1 MAVNENLKRTA
12 VKSFRKYTNSST
24 AHGVKYL
31 GYENFTARERLFWL
45 LMVLVHASLAT
56 VIGYGYLWL
65 AFAEAPIQT
74 VVENTQYPLGNFLFP
89 AVTLCPANKINRTI
103 GIEILDRYVEAAK
116 INPKDVDL
124 SHVLNALHVMEYP
137 TYFNMLEHLETSK
150 KSLNIFGGLNISEF
164 MLKTL
169 PQCQYLFEEC
179 YWRGELVDCCK
190 MFSLQRTEEG
200 YCYAFNSFTNRRGC
214 DWHSIDGQDS
224 NSEND
229 SCYRYN
235 VDSSGSFSG
244 LTVFLK
250 KENTS
255 PVGQDENDV
264 DIPDGVLVLIS
275 SSFQHPVASSGML
288 LKPKLGN
295 TLEIEVTPAIFGAHS
310 SLETIRLEDRNCIL
324 ASDLAQKSDFSYS
337 EQNCRLECR
346 HEFISRACKCQPVVF
361 YDPDLPY
368 PACDLSQ
375 LICIA
380 RLSNEGKIRNRG
392 TPDST
397 CKCWPSCQQIRFEIK
412 IRRNILT
419 FFDGSKRFGM
429 LDVYYSKRGAIKYQK
444 KVSFTVEQLLA
455 SIGGTGS
462 LLMGASMISGVE
474 ILYYSVRGCIQ
485 LLAALVKLYKQRNTP
500 PNVHF
505 LQ

>member
-1 MAVNENLKRTA
+1 MNFRIQNNSY
-12 VKSFRKYTNSST
+12 VKTFL
-24 AHGVKYL
+24 H
-31 GYENFTARERLFWL
+31 
-45 LMVLVHASLAT
+45 SL
-56 VIGYGYLWL
+56 
-65 AFAEAPIQT
+65 
-74 VVENTQYPLGNFLFP
+74 
-89 AVTLCPANKINRTI
+89 R
-103 GIEILDRYVEAAK
+103 
-116 INPKDVDL
+116 
-124 SHVLNALHVMEYP
+124 
-137 TYFNMLEHLETSK
+137 
-150 KSLNIFGGLNISEF
+150 
-164 MLKTL
+164 
-169 PQCQYLFEEC
+169 
-179 YWRGELVDCCK
+179 
-190 MFSLQRTEEG
+190 
-200 YCYAFNSFTNRRGC
+200 
-214 DWHSIDGQDS
+214 HSIDGQDS

-264 DIPDGVLVLIS
+264 DIPDGVLVFI
-275 SSFQHPVASSGML
+275 FV
-288 LKPKLGN
+288 
-295 TLEIEVTPAIFGAHS
+295 TL
-310 SLETIRLEDRNCIL
+310 D
-324 ASDLAQKSDFSYS
+324 
-337 EQNCRLECR
+337 
-346 HEFISRACKCQPVVF
+346 
-361 YDPDLPY
+361 
-368 PACDLSQ
+368 
-375 LICIA
+375 
-380 RLSNEGKIRNRG
+380 EGKIRNSG